1 MTFNRRRVVFGTV
14 FWLFSSICALFFS
27 TALQAAESLTLRADW
42 FDRGNLLYGV
52 PYSDKYPCVI
62 HHGNSEPDRAEY
74 DVTIPESGR
83 FHIAILYAAL
93 ESRPVG
99 VSLDG
104 GKIGDSLCAAT
115 TGSWQTSTAQ
125 WETLGTFDLTVG
137 AHTLLIERAECIPHI
152 CAIRFEPAF
161 EMTRAWNVPRPT
173 AKARA
178 ETMPETGDVSSLPW
192 PIEWFSEVAFDRR
205 AKKESGGVFTDH
217 FAQETAVALL
227 APDAIRFEQVE
238 KSLTNTPEF
247 NLCDELTY
255 RSSMFQKNAETEGQ
269 AGSQTTEP
277 AAEEPLFV
285 RLRYR
290 ENAAGADQPVPDGT
304 LFELSKTRFRRLLE
318 RTSELLDVYEERFGT
333 DELADAG
340 LTPEKLKAARQ
351 ISTQRLEQLSE
362 LAADALR
369 FCDEFFNAVRDYAVW
384 MRANPLLDFDEL
396 LFVRRGVGDLGLMQN
411 WQSNSVLNPNG
422 FDDALMAVRV
432 RGDLSEKP
440 DSTAAVLD
448 PAAAPRLVFKPDYN
462 TFLGDLDLHFDGN
475 KLLVSSMQ
483 RSDRA
488 WNLFEI
494 DLDRLASL
502 APAAATANTSELM
515 TPQIEPLTEA
525 NHYDGCYLADGS
537 IVYTS
542 SACYAAVPCVNGL
555 TRITNTFRRY
565 PDGTI
570 RRLTFDQEHNWCPT
584 VMPDGRILYL
594 RWEYTDA
601 PHVPAR
607 LLFLMNPDGT
617 NQRSFYGSN
626 SYWPNTMFYAR
637 PIPGDG
643 SKFVAIVSGHHGVC
657 RMGELVLFDTTLGR
671 KETAGALMRICGS
684 EKTIAS
690 KTDPKY
696 DDTLIV
702 DNLVDE
708 AWPKFLHPTPLSEH
722 YFLVSAQ
729 PASDALWGIYLV
741 DTEDN
746 MTLLAQ
752 APGFAC
758 LEPTPLRATEKPPV
772 PADRIDPTRTDATVF
787 IADLYEGPG
796 LKNVPRG
803 TVKSLR
809 IISYNYLFP
818 NMGGP
823 QGTVGA
829 EGPWDIKRVIGTVPV
844 ESSGA
849 ALFRVPANT
858 PFAIQPLDAD
868 GKAVQLMRSWMTAMP
883 GETLACIGCHEDENS
898 TSPAQFNP
906 DAMAKLTRREI
917 EPWYGPERG
926 FSFEREV
933 QPVLNR
939 YCVACHDG
947 AHTAPGNPENKVSD
961 LRGLERID
969 DYSSVYHSGTKAGR
983 FSTSYAELHRW
994 VRRPG
999 MESDYHLL
1007 MPTEFSAET
1016 TDLYQLL
1023 AKGHYGVALDKEAQ
1037 ERLTTWIDMNAPY
1050 YGTWG
1055 EQAESPEVAHW
1066 NERRLQV
1073 MALYSGAAPDYEKI
1087 EETTAYPV
1095 PTQDE
1100 LAALAK
1106 NLVPTPM
1113 PNLPDWSF
1121 GPDEAKRRQV
1131 AEAGRLFGD
1140 SAATTKTVEIA
1151 DGVTMTLTLIP
1162 AGTFTAGAQSPDA
1175 NGSLL
1180 IRSPDETPRTA
1191 TIDKPFWMATL
1202 ETTNSVFELFDPSHD
1217 SGVESRYAMQ
1227 FGVRGFYVNAPEL
1240 PVVRV
1245 SWDEA
1250 DRFCRKLSEK
1260 TGMNF
1265 RLPTAEESEWAA
1277 RAGSATPLWY
1287 GGLDDDFSPFENL
1300 CDATTRDFV
1309 CHPYF
1314 KEVKPLGGTKYDQWL
1329 PKDERFNDGELLSA
1343 EPGKYRPNPWGL
1355 YDMLGNVAEWTS
1367 SASDGGRVVK
1377 GGSWRDRPISAR
1389 SEKRTVY
1396 RPWQGVYD
1404 VGFRVVAEV
1413 E

>member
-1 MTFNRRRVVFGTV
+1 MKRERVVIFLA
-14 FWLFSSICALFFS
+14 WLMLSSIAVV
-27 TALQAAESLTLRADW
+27 QAAEPFTLRADW
-42 FDRGNLLYGV
+42 FDRGNLLPGAT
-52 PYSDKYPCVI
+52 YSDKYPCVI
-62 HHGNSEPDRAEY
+62 HHGNPEPDRAEY

-83 FHIAILYAAL
+83 FHVAILYAAL
-93 ESRPVG
+93 ESRPVS
-99 VSLDG
+99 VSLDVE
-104 GKIGDSLCAAT
+104 KIGDALCAAT
-115 TGSWQTSTAQ
+115 TGSWSTSTAE
-125 WETLGTFDLTVG
+125 WETIGTFDLTAG
-137 AHTLLIERAECIPHI
+137 AHTLLIERAECIPHL

-161 EMTRAWNVPRPT
+161 EMTQAWNVPRPT
-173 AKARA
+173 AKAYA
-178 ETMPETGDVSSLPW
+178 EAMPETGDYKSLPW
-192 PIEWFSEVAFDRR
+192 AVDWFSEVSFDRR

-217 FAQETAVALL
+217 FAQETAIALL
-227 APDAIRFEQVE
+227 PPDVIRFEQVE
-238 KSLTNTPEF
+238 KTPAPKAEY

-255 RSSMFQKNAETEGQ
+255 RASMFKKNANASDQ
-269 AGSQTTEP
+269 
-277 AAEEPLFV
+277 AAEQALEQTFLV
-285 RLRYR
+285 RLKYR
-290 ENAAGADQPVPDGT
+290 DNANSADLPVPDGT
-304 LFELSKTRFRRLLE
+304 LFELSKTRFRRLIE
-318 RTSELLDVYEERFGT
+318 RTLELFDVYEERFGG

-340 LTPEKLKAARQ
+340 LTMEKIEQLREASSKK
-351 ISTQRLEQLSE
+351 LEQLN
-362 LAADALR
+362 ALVSDVPL
-369 FCDEFFNAVRDYAVW
+369 FCDEFFQAVRDYAAL

-396 LFVRRGVGDLGLMQN
+396 LFVRRGASDLGLMQN
-411 WQSNSVLNPNG
+411 WQSNSVLNSNG
-422 FDDALMAVRV
+422 FDDALMTVNVHDA
-432 RGDLSEKP
+432 LPQTAESAQ
-440 DSTAAVLD
+440 STAVSTDL
-448 PAAAPRLVFKPDYN
+448 AAAPRLFFKPDYH

-494 DLDRLASL
+494 DLDRLAEL
-502 APAAATANTSELM
+502 APAEATAKTSVLM
-515 TPQIEPLTEA
+515 TPQIEPLPEA

-537 IVYTS
+537 IVFTS
-542 SACYAAVPCVNGL
+542 SACYAAVPCVNGS

-565 PDGTI
+565 PDGTV

-584 VMPDGRILYL
+584 AMPDGRILYL

-617 NQRSFYGSN
+617 NQRAFYGSN
-626 SYWPNTMFYAR
+626 SYWPNSMFYAR

-643 SKFVAIVSGHHGVC
+643 SKFVAVVGGHHGVC
-657 RMGELVLFDTTLGR
+657 RMGELVLFDTTKGR
-671 KETAGALMRICGS
+671 RETAGALMRICGAQ
-684 EKTIAS
+684 KTVAS

-708 AWPKFLHPTPLSEH
+708 AWPKFLHPMPLSEH

-729 PASDALWGIYLV
+729 PARDALWGIYLV

-752 APGFAC
+752 APGYAC
-758 LEPTPLRATEKPPV
+758 LEPTPLRKTDKPPV
-772 PADRIDPTRTDATVF
+772 PSDRIDPNRTDATVF

-809 IISYNYLFP
+809 IVSYNYLFP

-849 ALFRVPANT
+849 ALFKVPANT
-858 PFAIQPLDAD
+858 PFAVQPLDAD

-906 DAMAKLTRREI
+906 DAMAKLTRRAI
-917 EPWYGPERG
+917 KPWYGPERG

-939 YCVACHDG
+939 YCIACHDG
-947 AHTAPGNPENKVSD
+947 AHTSPGNPDNKVSD
-961 LRGLERID
+961 LRGLERIT

-1023 AKGHYGVALDKEAQ
+1023 AKGHYGVALDAEAQ
-1037 ERLTTWIDMNAPY
+1037 DRLVTWIDMNAPY

-1066 NERRLQV
+1066 NERRREV
-1073 MALYSGAAPDYEKI
+1073 MALYSDAVPDQEKI
-1087 EETTAYPV
+1087 EETAAYPA
-1095 PTQDE
+1095 PTEDE

-1106 NLVPTPM
+1106 SLAPVPM
-1113 PNLPDWSF
+1113 PNLPAWSF
-1121 GPDEAKRRQV
+1121 DASQAKQRQA
-1131 AEAGRLFGD
+1131 AEAEHLFGD
-1140 SAATTKTVEIA
+1140 SNATTKTVEIA
-1151 DGVTMTLTLIP
+1151 DGVNMTLVLIP

-1180 IRSPDETPRTA
+1180 IRSPDEAPRTV

-1202 ETTNSVFELFDPSHD
+1202 ETTNRVFELFDPSHD

-1265 RLPTAEESEWAA
+1265 RLPTANESEWAA

-1287 GGLDDDFSPFENL
+1287 GSLDDDFSSFENL
-1300 CDATTRDFV
+1300 CDAKTRDFV

-1314 KEVKPLGGTKYDQWL
+1314 KEVKPLGGSKYDQWL
-1329 PKDERFNDGELLSA
+1329 PKDERFNDGALLSS

-1367 SASDGGRVVK
+1367 SEADGGRVVK

-1389 SEKRTVY
+1389 SEKRAVY
-1396 RPWQGVYD
+1396 RPWQGVYN